1 MSVGQNTFVQALLD
15 PAAPVPDGLIG
26 PDGTPAGRR
35 FNVYRNN
42 VVAGLSDALETAF
55 PVLRK
60 LLGDEN
66 FKGLAGIYVRR
77 HPPATPLIMFFGAEM
92 PGFLASLPQLAHLPY
107 LPDVARLE
115 LAMREAYH
123 AADADPISPETLR
136 SMPPVD
142 LLGLRVG
149 LHPALRLIAS
159 PYPVH
164 GIWAYNMI
172 EGARIPQM
180 VPETVMVT
188 RPGYDPVQT
197 VVPVGTDLLVA
208 ALSDGVVLG
217 DAIAAAQAAH
227 PDFDATAS
235 FGALLSAG
243 AITTIEATA

>member
-1 MSVGQNTFVQALLD
+1 MSVGHATFVDALLD
-15 PAAPVPDGLIG
+15 PTAPVPDGLVG
-26 PDGTPAGRR
+26 PDGRAAGRR
-35 FNVYRNN
+35 FDVYRNN
-42 VVAGLSDALETAF
+42 VVAGLSNALETAF

-60 LLGDEN
+60 LLGEQN
-66 FKGLAGIYVRR
+66 FKGLAGIYVRK

-92 PGFLASLPQLAHLPY
+92 PGFLEGLPQLAHLPY

-123 AADADPISPETLR
+123 AADADPIAPETLR
-136 SMPPVD
+136 SLPPVD

-149 LHPALRLIAS
+149 LHPALRVFAS

-164 GIWAYNMI
+164 GIWARNMI
-172 EGARIPQM
+172 AGAPKPRIA
-180 VPETVMVT
+180 PETVMVT

-197 VVPVGTDLLVA
+197 VVPRGTDLLLA
-208 ALSDGVVLG
+208 ALSDGATLG

-227 PDFDATAS
+227 PDFDPTTS

-243 AITTIEATA
+243 AITTIEATP

>member
-1 MSVGQNTFVQALLD
+1 MTVGQATFVNAVLD
-15 PAAPVPDGLIG
+15 PTAPVPDGLIG
-26 PDGTPAGRR
+26 PGGRAAGRR
-35 FNVYRNN
+35 FDVYRNN

-60 LLGDEN
+60 LLGEQN
-66 FKGLAGIYVRR
+66 FKWLAGIYVRK

-92 PGFLASLPQLAHLPY
+92 PGFLGSLPQLAHLPY

-115 LAMREAYH
+115 LAMRESYH
-123 AADADPISPETLR
+123 AADADPMAPETLK
-136 SMPPVD
+136 SLPPVD

-149 LHPALRLIAS
+149 LHPALRIIAS

-164 GIWAYNMI
+164 GIWARNMI
-172 EGARIPQM
+172 ADAPKPRM

-197 VVPVGTDLLVA
+197 VVPRGTDLLVA
-208 ALSDGVVLG
+208 ELLGDAALG

-227 PDFDATAS
+227 RDFDPTTS

-243 AITTIEATA
+243 AITTIEATK